1 MEGSE
6 RGGWA
11 TAIAGGSEEVVGEV
25 LAKRAVLFAADSAV
39 GTMRNRGDN
48 TNYRKL
54 AEHKI
59 CYLPST
65 LTIASMIGTLKF
77 FSS

>member
-6 RGGWA
+6 GDGW
-11 TAIAGGSEEVVGEV
+11 TPIVAGGSEEVVGEV
-25 LAKRAVLFAADSAV
+25 LAMRAVLFAADSAV
-39 GTMRNRGDN
+39 GIMRNHGDS

-59 CYLPST
+59 ATCPVPLQ
-65 LTIASMIGTLKF
+65 
-77 FSS
+77 

>member
-1 MEGSE
+1 VEGSE
-6 RGGWA
+6 GDDWA
-11 TAIAGGSEEVVGEV
+11 TAIAGRGEEVVGEV
-25 LAKRAVLFAADSAV
+25 LAMRAVLFAADSAV

-59 CYLPST
+59 ATCPLP
-65 LTIASMIGTLKF
+65 LQ
-77 FSS
+77 